1 MGDRIMSRYA
11 RSSIAL
17 FVLALVSSAFASA
30 TEPHALAGIWAVDVS
45 RIDQPN
51 PPKSVTMTLAE
62 ADAGAYRMSMDIEA
76 PDGKVMHAE
85 GVFKPDGNAVRVQG
99 SMDVDVVTMSMPNSR
114 TLVMGGGF
122 QGHPSS
128 SRVWTLAD
136 DGKEMVEI
144 AIRHLPDGTPYM
156 RKFSWKRK

>member
-1 MGDRIMSRYA
+1 ML
-11 RSSIAL
+11 RSAGISMFL
-17 FVLALVSSAFASA
+17 FVLALATSAIASA
-30 TEPHALAGIWAVDVS
+30 AEPHALAGTWVVDVS

-51 PPKSVTMTLAE
+51 PPKSVTMTLVE
-62 ADAGAYRMSMDIEA
+62 ADAGAYRISIDIEA
-76 PDGKVMHAE
+76 PDGKVMHAGGE
-85 GVFKPDGNAVRVQG
+85 FKPDRSAMRVQG
-99 SMDVDVVTMSMPNSR
+99 SMDVDVVSMSMPNSR

-136 DGKEMVEI
+136 DGKRMIEI

-156 RKFSWKRK
+156 REFTWTRASD

>member
-1 MGDRIMSRYA
+1 MSCRR
-11 RSSIAL
+11 RSPIA
-17 FVLALVSSAFASA
+17 FAVIAFVSSTFAFAA
-30 TEPHALAGIWAVDVS
+30 GPHQLAGTWVVDVS
-45 RIDQPN
+45 QIEQPN

-62 ADAGAYRMSMDIEA
+62 ADAGTFRMSIDIEA

-85 GVFKPDGNAVRVQG
+85 GAFKPDGIAVRVQG
-99 SMDVDVVTMSMPNSR
+99 SMDVDVVSMTMPNSR

-122 QGHPSS
+122 NGKPSS

-156 RKFSWKRK
+156 RKFRWTRK

>member
-1 MGDRIMSRYA
+1 MLRRRGL
-11 RSSIAL
+11 SIAL
-17 FVLALVSSAFASA
+17 FTVVLGSSAIASA
-30 TEPHALAGIWAVDVS
+30 GEPHRLVGTWAVDVS

-51 PPKSVTMTLAE
+51 PPKSVTLTLVA
-62 ADAGAYRMSMDIEA
+62 ADAGAYRMSVDIEA
-76 PDGKVMHAE
+76 PDGQVIHAE
-85 GVFKPDGNAVRVQG
+85 SESAVKPDGTAVRVQG
-99 SMDVDVVTMSMPNSR
+99 SQDVDVVTVSMPNSR

-136 DGKEMVEI
+136 DGKEMIEI

-156 RKFSWKRK
+156 RKFYWKRK

>member
-1 MGDRIMSRYA
+1 MSR
-11 RSSIAL
+11 RLRLPI
-17 FVLALVSSAFASA
+17 
-30 TEPHALAGIWAVDVS
+30 ALAGIALISSAVVFAAKPHELVGTWVVDVS
-45 RIDQPN
+45 RIEQPN

-62 ADAGAYRMSMDIEA
+62 TEAGSFKLSIDIET
-76 PDGKVMHAE
+76 PDGEIMHAG
-85 GVFKPDGNAVRVQG
+85 GVFNPDGSVVRVKDN
-99 SMDVDVVTMSMPNSR
+99 MDYDVVSMTMPNSR

-122 QGHPSS
+122 GGRPAS

-156 RKFSWKRK
+156 RKFHWMRK